1 MENVR
6 DKGQQKRADVRVR
19 RHSPESPRRTVGVPI
34 VSFCKSQ
41 GLVTMDVGLQVL
53 PSRVDPAGILFMG
66 YWC

>member
-6 DKGQQKRADVRVR
+6 AKGQQKRADVRVL
-19 RHSPESPRRTVGVPI
+19 RHSPESPRWPVGVPI

-53 PSRVDPAGILFMG
+53 PSRVDPAGVLFTG
-66 YWC
+66 DWC